1 MTITEFE
8 KKRDAVVAD
17 MQDLLQATGYQINA
31 DKRGSWRVQ
40 LEYDKTNEEERKR
53 YKLAANSVYAMDEA
67 LDTYN
72 FIVKSFNKGL
82 MEEWEENH
90 RLQTR

>member
-8 KKRDAVVAD
+8 KKRDAVVAG
-17 MQDLLQATGYQINA
+17 MNELLQVTGYEINPNNR
-31 DKRGSWRVQ
+31 RGTWRVQ

-72 FIVKSFNKGL
+72 FIVKAFEKGVL
-82 MEEWEENH
+82 ED
-90 RLQTR
+90 